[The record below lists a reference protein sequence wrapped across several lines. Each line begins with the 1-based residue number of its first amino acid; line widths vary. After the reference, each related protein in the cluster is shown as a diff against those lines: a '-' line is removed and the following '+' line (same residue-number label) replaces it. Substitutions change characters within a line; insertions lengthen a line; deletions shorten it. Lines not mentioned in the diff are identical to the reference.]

1 LFLSQDVVQHPNT
14 GNIDTALEIPD
25 IINLSKSKDKK
36 SKTWKSETV
45 KEREDQIKELSEN
58 PGAKAAGKKK
68 KGRKKKIS
76 KESTI
81 ASPYHDQQVDT
92 VQMKGN
98 KSKQITKNVNLVN
111 KSKTETA
118 LDTDNGDS
126 FAGSEQRLGNLNS
139 GSEQHLGDMSSVKLN
154 RVQTEKVAKKMS
166 LNKKGNKINRRKT
179 TNNVSE
185 EIQKTRGRKSNVAK
199 YKKSRR
205 STPNIKLLE
214 EEREYITVENL
225 SQYEQKISKYRRS
238 KNGKKSFAFDS
249 ADNSTIS
256 EDIVYIEKADDVQE
270 LQTDVDN
277 HVSQRENIEEEEVQ
291 IEEAFDIEE
300 PQADLENQVSRRE
313 DTVDKVNVQIHMNR
327 EADVQKISS
336 EMEELYHGDEEEIMT
351 GKMSLYITIHIFFK
365 SCTEVVT

>member
-1 LFLSQDVVQHPNT
+1 MFLSQDVVQHPNT
-14 GNIDTALEIPD
+14 VNIDTALEIPD

-36 SKTWKSETV
+36 SKTRKSETV
-45 KEREDQIKELSEN
+45 KEREDQIKELSEK
-58 PGAKAAGKKK
+58 PVTKAAGKRK

-81 ASPYHDQQVDT
+81 ASPCHDQQVDT

-98 KSKQITKNVNLVN
+98 ESKQIAKNVNLVN
-111 KSKTETA
+111 KSKTEIA

-126 FAGSEQRLGNLNS
+126 FGGPEQRLGDLNS

-166 LNKKGNKINRRKT
+166 LNKKGNKINRRRT
-179 TNNVSE
+179 TNDVSE
-185 EIQKTRGRKSNVAK
+185 KIQKTQGRKSNVEK

-205 STPNIKLLE
+205 STPNIKLLEE

-238 KNGKKSFAFDS
+238 KNGKKSFVLDS
-249 ADNSTIS
+249 ADSSTIS
-256 EDIVYIEKADDVQE
+256 EDIVYVEKADDVQE

-313 DTVDKVNVQIHMNR
+313 DTVDKVNVQIHINR

-351 GKMSLYITIHIFFK
+351 GKMSLYITIHIFFQ
-365 SCTEVVT
+365 VLY